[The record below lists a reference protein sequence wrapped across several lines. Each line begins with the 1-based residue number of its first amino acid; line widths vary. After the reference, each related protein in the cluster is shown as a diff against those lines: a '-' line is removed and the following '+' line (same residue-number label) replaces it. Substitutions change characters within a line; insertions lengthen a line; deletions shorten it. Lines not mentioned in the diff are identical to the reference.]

1 MRADGSDP
9 DTRGEDAGSAISV
22 MALGPLALG
31 RCEQPNGRGAGSQAP
46 TPPTVWY
53 SVVFYSSRLSLSSLL
68 PVRLVRLRR
77 RLLLLRLLL

>member
-1 MRADGSDP
+1 MQDQRSLSWLSGHS
-9 DTRGEDAGSAISV
+9 RSAGANSRTA
-22 MALGPLALG
+22 G
-31 RCEQPNGRGAGSQAP
+31 GAGSQAP

-77 RLLLLRLLL
+77 LVRQQLLLRLLL